1 MHCFLVPSVASPPS
15 FPEANGGRTDP
26 TNFALDITRSMHPQ
40 HTYFYRIAMGAETI
54 VAPLVLTILT
64 MAEPIFKLTTYHI
77 GRNTGVR

>member
-1 MHCFLVPSVASPPS
+1 
-15 FPEANGGRTDP
+15 
-26 TNFALDITRSMHPQ
+26 
-40 HTYFYRIAMGAETI
+40 MGAETI